1 MTKLYVPLMA
11 SCVTEETRNTYLEY
25 LHKIKTNVVMLVID
39 RETLFMTR
47 QERETH
53 FVKIANDTRFF
64 QENGMDVIIWTESFG
79 FGGPIPH
86 EYQHVMAGEPRIT
99 SVQGKKLDDALCPE
113 GEKLVQLCKER
124 IQDIARIIKPNRIML
139 DDEMCMSVRPGIGCF
154 CEKHMALYEKE
165 FGEKHSLEE
174 LQELIFTGYHEK
186 YRKGWL
192 KVVGDSMRS
201 FCKSMREA
209 LDEVDE
215 SIRMG
220 FCAGYTS
227 WDIEGADALELTKI
241 LAGKTEPFLR
251 FTGAAYWVQNAK
263 NRFHKQQMNEVIE
276 TVRMQEFWSRESGVE
291 VFHEDDTFPRPRYC
305 TSASMSEC
313 YDVPLRASGG
323 VGSFKY
329 LFCYDV
335 GPDKELGYVK
345 KHIRNIPLYDF
356 IEKHFEDKKAVGVQV
371 HEEMHKMKDKLLP
384 KDFMG
389 EKPIMESIFPQAATF
404 LTAHGIPTTYDENPE
419 IAIAF
424 GDNARYI
431 KTFAKKMI
439 LDLQAAE
446 ILQDKGMKLGLVKK
460 EIMSTPVK
468 EEYID
473 GETWILYNSAAK
485 KYYACTLENGVEV
498 ESYYIDVN
506 GKKTPS
512 SWRVTYEGTEFL
524 IFAFSPYE
532 ERRSATVLRSYDR
545 KQQLL
550 NFISYEYPYI
560 PDSCGI
566 YQICKDGANER
577 VVLLQNLG
585 EDELVDCEI
594 MLNQP
599 YEKVELFGA
608 EGILKEDR
616 MILTTIVQPF
626 ACVAMVLKKG
636 GGD

>member
-11 SCVTEETRNTYLEY
+11 SCVTRETRNTYLEY

-39 RETLFMTR
+39 RDSLFMTSKD
-47 QERETH
+47 RETY

-64 QENGMDVIIWTESFG
+64 QNAGLDVIIWTESYG
-79 FGGPIPH
+79 FGGPIP
-86 EYQHVMAGEPRIT
+86 EKYKYVMEGEPRIT
-99 SVQGKKLDDALCPE
+99 SVHGKKLDDALCPE
-113 GEKLVQLCKER
+113 GEKFVLLCKER
-124 IQDIARIIKPNRIML
+124 IRDIARIIKPDRIML
-139 DDEMCMSVRPGIGCF
+139 DDEMCLSVRPGIGCF
-154 CEKHMALYEKE
+154 CEKHMELYEKE

-174 LQELIFTGYHEK
+174 LKELIFTGHNEK
-186 YRKGWL
+186 YRSGWL
-192 KVVGDSMRS
+192 NVVGDSMRN
-201 FCKSMREA
+201 FCRSMREA

-215 SIRMG
+215 TIRMG

-227 WDIEGADALELTKI
+227 WDIEGADAIELTKI
-241 LAGKTEPFLR
+241 LAGNTEPFLR
-251 FTGAAYWVQNAK
+251 FTGAAYWVQSAK
-263 NRFHKQQMNEVIE
+263 NRFKYQQMNEVIE

-345 KHIRNIPLYDF
+345 KHIRNMPLYEF
-356 IEKHFEDKKAVGVQV
+356 IEKHFEDKTAVGVQV
-371 HEEMHKMKDKLLP
+371 YEEMHKMKDAVLP
-384 KDFMG
+384 NEFMG
-389 EKPIMESIFPQAATF
+389 ETEIMDIVFPRAATF
-404 LTAHGIPTTYDENPE
+404 LSSHGIPTTYDENPQ

-431 KTFAKKMI
+431 KTFAKRMI

-473 GETWILYNSAAK
+473 GETWILYNSASK
-485 KYYACTLENGVEV
+485 KYYACTLETGVEV

-524 IFAFSPYE
+524 IFAFSPNE

-560 PDSCGI
+560 PDSYGI

-585 EDELVDCEI
+585 EDELADCEI

-599 YEKVELFGA
+599 YETVELLGA

-616 MILTTIVQPF
+616 IILTTIVQPF
-626 ACVAMVLKKG
+626 ASVAMVLKKG
-636 GGD
+636 GD

>member
-25 LHKIKTNVVMLVID
+25 LHKIKTDVVMLVID
-39 RETLFMTR
+39 RESLFMTSKD
-47 QERETH
+47 RETY
-53 FVKIANDTRFF
+53 FVKIADDTRFF
-64 QENGMDVIIWTESFG
+64 QNAGLDVIIWTESYG
-79 FGGPIPH
+79 FGGAIP
-86 EYQHVMAGEPRIT
+86 ENYKYVMEGEPRIT
-99 SVQGKKLDDALCPE
+99 SVHGKKLDDALCPE
-113 GEKLVQLCKER
+113 GEKFVLLCKER
-124 IQDIARIIKPNRIML
+124 IRDIARIIKPDRIML
-139 DDEMCMSVRPGIGCF
+139 DDEMCLSVRPGIGCF
-154 CEKHMALYEKE
+154 CEKHMELYEKE

-174 LQELIFTGYHEK
+174 LKELIFTGHNEK
-186 YRKGWL
+186 YRSGWL
-192 KVVGDSMRS
+192 KVVGDSMRN
-201 FCKSMREA
+201 FCRSMREA
-209 LDEVDE
+209 LNEVDE
-215 SIRMG
+215 TIRMG

-241 LAGKTEPFLR
+241 LAGNTEPFLR
-251 FTGAAYWVQNAK
+251 FTGAAYWVQSAK
-263 NRFHKQQMNEVIE
+263 NRFKYQQMNEVIE
-276 TVRMQEFWSRESGVE
+276 TVRMQELWSRESGVE

-305 TSASMSEC
+305 TSANMSEC

-345 KHIRNIPLYDF
+345 KHIRNMPLYEF

-371 HEEMHKMKDKLLP
+371 HEEMHKMKNLVLP
-384 KDFMG
+384 NEFMG
-389 EKPIMESIFPQAATF
+389 EKEIMDFVFPKAATF
-404 LTAHGIPTTYDENPE
+404 LSSHGIPTTYDDNPQV
-419 IAIAF
+419 AIAF
-424 GDNARYI
+424 GDNARYV

-460 EIMSTPVK
+460 EIISAPAK

-473 GETWILYNSAAK
+473 GETWILYNSTSK
-485 KYYACTLENGVEV
+485 KYYACTLETGVAV

-550 NFISYEYPYI
+550 RFIEHEYPYI
-560 PDSCGI
+560 SDSYGI

-594 MLNQP
+594 MLNQQ
-599 YEKVELFGA
+599 YETVELLGA

-616 MILTTIVQPF
+616 IILTTIVQPF
-626 ACVAMVLKKG
+626 ASVAMVLKKG